1 LARIVCGL
9 TVPLR
14 RPDVNSFIAASYGV
28 FASHL
33 PAPRKIFLA
42 KPLFAAHNSTITSV
56 QRKGFDMGTSA
67 NLKPN
72 IEVVKTP
79 QHLARRSIEIFVADA
94 RNAIKERNIFCVAI
108 SGGFT
113 PKPFFELLGESPEA
127 KALDWEKIHLFWVD
141 ERYVPPDSPWSNY
154 KLAADT
160 FLKKVHIPETNVH
173 RIPTEESDFKA
184 SAWHYEETIRSV
196 FDIKEDEVPEFDLM
210 VLGMGADGH
219 TGSMFPD
226 SFAPFDT
233 SDLACVVYVMDQK
246 LNRITLTHP
255 VLRAA
260 RHLMVLISGSEKA
273 QILKEVMT
281 SEPDEVQY
289 PIHVLWPVLDKV
301 TWLVDKE
308 ANSLLAK

>member
-1 LARIVCGL
+1 
-9 TVPLR
+9 
-14 RPDVNSFIAASYGV
+14 
-28 FASHL
+28 
-33 PAPRKIFLA
+33 
-42 KPLFAAHNSTITSV
+42 
-56 QRKGFDMGTSA
+56 MGMSS

-72 IEVVKTP
+72 IEVVP
-79 QHLARRSIEIFVADA
+79 DPEHLARRSIEIFVADA
-94 RNAIKERNIFCVAI
+94 TNAIQKSNVFYVAI

-113 PKPFFELLGESPEA
+113 PKRFFELLGESPDSIG
-127 KALDWEKIHLFWVD
+127 LDWEKIHLFWVD

-160 FLKKVHIPETNVH
+160 FLKRVPIPETNVH

-184 SAWHYEETIRSV
+184 SAWRYEETIRSV
-196 FDIKEDEVPEFDLM
+196 FDIKADEVPQFDLM

-260 RHLMVLISGSEKA
+260 RHLMVLVSGREKA
-273 QILKEVMT
+273 QILKQVMT
-281 SEPDEVQY
+281 GEPDEVQY
-289 PIHVLWPVLDKV
+289 PIHVLWPVLNKV

-308 ANSLLAK
+308 ANSLLAR